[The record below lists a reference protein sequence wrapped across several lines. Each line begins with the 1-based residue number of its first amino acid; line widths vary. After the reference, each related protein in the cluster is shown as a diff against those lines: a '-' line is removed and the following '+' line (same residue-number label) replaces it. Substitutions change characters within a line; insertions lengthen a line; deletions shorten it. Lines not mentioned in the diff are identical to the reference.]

1 MSLDELGRWL
11 RTAGV
16 EPPPRPWPES
26 PHRFADGRRY
36 RFEIPS
42 VEGPVVLRAVLEE
55 ASARGLRIHRVSQ
68 GSGIM
73 LLTDDELDELAE
85 LGREHDVEVCLFLG
99 PRGAWDAGG
108 QALASEAAAGV
119 ARGAEAVEASVA
131 EVRRA
136 LAHGVRSVLVGDIGV
151 LDVLARL
158 RHDGL
163 LPADLIFK
171 TSAILCAANPA
182 TAALL
187 DRLGADTINVA
198 TDLEVG
204 MLAAIR
210 GVTDKP
216 LDVYVEAPD
225 DMGGFVRNY
234 LVPDIVRVAAPV
246 HVKVGLRNATAVYPS
261 GLHLEGVAALQARE
275 KVRRAGMLERLI
287 GELAPDLVAQAEA
300 AGRRDGR

>member
-1 MSLDELGRWL
+1 MSLEELGRWL
-11 RTAGV
+11 TTAGLQ
-16 EPPPRPWPES
+16 PPARPWPES
-26 PHRFADGRRY
+26 PHRFVDGRRY
-36 RFEIPS
+36 HFEIPS

-55 ASARGLRIHRVSQ
+55 AQARGLRIHRVSQ

-73 LLTDDELDELAE
+73 LLSDDELEELAD

-108 QALASEAAAGV
+108 QALATEAAAGV
-119 ARGAEAVEASVA
+119 ARGAEGVEACVA

-136 LAHGVRSVLVGDIGV
+136 CAHGIRSVLVGDVGV

-158 RHDGL
+158 RQDGL
-163 LPADLIFK
+163 LPGDLIFK

-210 GVTDKP
+210 DVTRKP
-216 LDVYVEAPD
+216 LDVYVEVPD
-225 DMGGFVRNY
+225 DMGGFVRSY

-246 HVKVGLRNATAVYPS
+246 HVKVGLRNATGVYPS
-261 GLHLEGVAALQARE
+261 GLHLETVAALQGRE
-275 KVRRAGMLERLI
+275 KVRRAALLQRLI
-287 GELAPDLVAQAEA
+287 SELTPELGSGLHPQQTMS
-300 AGRRDGR
+300 